1 MVRRIGFLLTAVVL
15 AIVAVACGGGD
26 DNGTPSQ
33 SNPTPR
39 PSTSATQPPASGPRA
54 AIEPR
59 EGPPGTRVTVS
70 GSGWKPNETID
81 LLGGVAR
88 GETPPN
94 YGTVTADASGA
105 FTFSF
110 RLETGAG
117 GTMLQPGRFD
127 LIVKS
132 TASEVDVPF
141 LVETRRPVGG
151 NGPGG

>member
-15 AIVAVACGGGD
+15 AAVAVACGGGD
-26 DNGTPSQ
+26 SDSTRQG
-33 SNPTPR
+33 NPTSR
-39 PSTSATQPPASGPRA
+39 PSTSATERPTSGPRA
-54 AIEPR
+54 MIEPR

-88 GETPPN
+88 GETPPT
-94 YGTVTADASGA
+94 YGTVTADSSGA
-105 FTFSF
+105 FSFSF

-117 GTMLQPGRFD
+117 GTTLQPGRFD

-132 TASEVDVPF
+132 TANEVDVPF
-141 LVETRRPVGG
+141 LVETRRPVGS

>member
-15 AIVAVACGGGD
+15 ALVAVACGGGD
-26 DNGTPSQ
+26 GDTTTL
-33 SNPTPR
+33 SNPSSR
-39 PSTSATQPPASGPRA
+39 PSTSATERPTSGPRA
-54 AIEPR
+54 VIEPR

-88 GETPPN
+88 GETPPT
-94 YGTVTADASGA
+94 YGTVTADSSGA
-105 FTFSF
+105 FSFSF

-117 GTMLQPGRFD
+117 GTTLQPGRFD

-132 TASEVDVPF
+132 TANEVDVPF
-141 LVETRRPVGG
+141 LVETRRPVGS

>member
-15 AIVAVACGGGD
+15 AMVAVACGGGD
-26 DNGTPSQ
+26 TTTQ
-33 SNPTPR
+33 SDPTSRPR
-39 PSTSATQPPASGPRA
+39 TSATEPQTSGPRA

-88 GETPPN
+88 GETPPT
-94 YGTVTADASGA
+94 YGTVTADSSGA
-105 FTFSF
+105 FSFSF

-117 GTMLQPGRFD
+117 GTTLQPGRFD

-132 TASEVDVPF
+132 TANEVDVPF
-141 LVETRRPVGG
+141 LVETRRPVGS